1 MGCLFSGQNLLS
13 GNATEEA
20 FAPLVKH
27 CLADLRYGFFL
38 INMMDYQ
45 FFYQLSVVFRFFR
58 KKDYLRGYGPQGR
71 PGLLQDKK
79 RAPSSGRE
87 DGAQG

>member
-20 FAPLVKH
+20 FAQMVKH

-38 INMMDYQ
+38 INMMD
-45 FFYQLSVVFRFFR
+45 
-58 KKDYLRGYGPQGR
+58 
-71 PGLLQDKK
+71 
-79 RAPSSGRE
+79 
-87 DGAQG
+87 